1 MSKKVI
7 AAVLIL
13 ANLMTLASCS
23 QAANSDETTAKSR
36 KSAEAADEEPEDDDD
51 GNNKIAEDRVYSCI
65 DKITTALA
73 ECDYDGFASSAHIHL
88 MRSGQLCL
96 LSKKLMRS
104 TTVTLT

>member
-73 ECDYDGFASSAHIHL
+73 DCAYDGYCA
-88 MRSGQLCL
+88 LC
-96 LSKKLMRS
+96 
-104 TTVTLT
+104 T

>member
-73 ECDYDGFASSAHIHL
+73 ECDYDGFCELCTYTPYEI
-88 MRSGQLCL
+88 RSVMPVV
-96 LSKKLMRS
+96 KKLTRS